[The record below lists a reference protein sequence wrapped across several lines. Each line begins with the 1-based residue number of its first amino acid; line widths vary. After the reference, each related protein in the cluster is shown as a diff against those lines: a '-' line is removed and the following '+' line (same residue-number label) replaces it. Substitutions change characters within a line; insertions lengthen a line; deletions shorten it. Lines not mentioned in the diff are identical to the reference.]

1 MLPAAAWIR
10 GLMRYLALA
19 CDYDGTLAKDGRV
32 DEPTVAALKRLLA
45 SGRKLILATG
55 RELDDLRSTFAN
67 LELFE
72 YVVAENGA
80 LLYRPGTREE
90 KPLASAP
97 PQAFVA
103 ALRVRGVTPLSVGR
117 AIVATWR
124 PHETV
129 VLKTIG
135 QMGLGL
141 TVTFNKDA
149 VMVLPAGITKG
160 TGLAAALQELGLSP
174 HNVAAIGDAEN
185 DFPLLSLCECAA
197 AVANALPAVKR
208 QADIVTRGDHGAGV
222 RELIDELL
230 ANDLRAREERLTRH
244 HLLLGASESGDEI
257 RLPPYGIKLLIAG
270 PSGSG
275 KSTVT
280 TTLLERLEEQ
290 KYQFCILDPEGDYE
304 GLKGPIVLGNRERA
318 PGIDEALQLLEKE
331 EDLVINLIGLPLGDR
346 PPFFAS
352 LLPRVLELRAR
363 IGRPHWL
370 VIDEAHHL
378 LPATWIPGT
387 LSLPQDLERLVLIT
401 VHPTHVSPVIL
412 PTVNAM
418 IVVGDGPEKTF
429 QDFFEASK
437 KTLPALA
444 VPLQLQPGEVF
455 LWWES
460 KYATPLRLRIIPGR
474 MEHRRHTRKYAVGEI
489 PPERSFYF
497 RGPEGKLNL
506 RAQNLVLFLQL
517 AEGVDDATW
526 LHHLRQADYSR
537 WFRETIAD
545 KILAEEAARVEQQ
558 TDLSPAES
566 RARIRAAVERYYTLP
581 ASPPLP
587 MPGTAADPDRA

>member
-1 MLPAAAWIR
+1 
-10 GLMRYLALA
+10 
-19 CDYDGTLAKDGRV
+19 
-32 DEPTVAALKRLLA
+32 
-45 SGRKLILATG
+45 
-55 RELDDLRSTFAN
+55 
-67 LELFE
+67 
-72 YVVAENGA
+72 
-80 LLYRPGTREE
+80 
-90 KPLASAP
+90 LASAP

-129 VLKTIG
+129 ILKTIG
-135 QMGLGL
+135 DMGLGL

-160 TGLAAALQELGLSP
+160 TGLAAALAELGLSP

-208 QADIVTRGDHGAGV
+208 HADIVTRADHGAGV

-230 ANDLRAREERLTRH
+230 ANDLRDRDERLLRH
-244 HLLLGASESGDEI
+244 H
-257 RLPPYGIKLLIAG
+257 
-270 PSGSG
+270 
-275 KSTVT
+275 
-280 TTLLERLEEQ
+280 
-290 KYQFCILDPEGDYE
+290 
-304 GLKGPIVLGNRERA
+304 
-318 PGIDEALQLLEKE
+318 
-331 EDLVINLIGLPLGDR
+331 LPLGDR

-363 IGRPHWL
+363 TGRPHWL
-370 VIDEAHHL
+370 LIDEAHHL

-387 LSLPQDLERLVLIT
+387 LSLPQDLDRLVLIT
-401 VHPTHVSPVIL
+401 VHPTHVSPAIL

-455 LWWES
+455 L
-460 KYATPLRLRIIPGR
+460 
-474 MEHRRHTRKYAVGEI
+474 
-489 PPERSFYF
+489 
-497 RGPEGKLNL
+497 
-506 RAQNLVLFLQL
+506 
-517 AEGVDDATW
+517 
-526 LHHLRQADYSR
+526 
-537 WFRETIAD
+537 
-545 KILAEEAARVEQQ
+545 
-558 TDLSPAES
+558 
-566 RARIRAAVERYYTLP
+566 
-581 ASPPLP
+581 
-587 MPGTAADPDRA
+587 